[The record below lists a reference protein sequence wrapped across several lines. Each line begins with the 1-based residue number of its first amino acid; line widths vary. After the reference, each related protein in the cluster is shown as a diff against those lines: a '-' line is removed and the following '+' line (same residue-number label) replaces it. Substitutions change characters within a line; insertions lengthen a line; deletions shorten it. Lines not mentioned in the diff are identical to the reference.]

1 MSNRTFWSKTRRDI
15 TLLRQWVA
23 ILTNEDN
30 KTPEEDTPSLL
41 ALGIPVIGPG
51 PPFLL
56 QLRNMIGNSD
66 ELRYLVNRR

>member
-1 MSNRTFWSKTRRDI
+1 MSSKTFWSKTRRDI

-41 ALGIPVIGPG
+41 ALGIPVIRPG

-56 QLRNMIGNSD
+56 QLRDRMGNSD
-66 ELRYLVNRR
+66 QLRDLVHRR